1 MRIRMT
7 LLAALAVAC
16 LSAPAWAQSGE
27 KGQVELGIYGLVTSY
42 NNDNVGLES
51 KIGAGG
57 LLGYYFTSTFSLEA
71 FADHTTTTAK
81 ATGQDVKVTNLG
93 ATFYG
98 HTRGTVL
105 GSLYLGAGYTRVF
118 YAGAVDT
125 VDNSAHLI
133 LGDRF
138 SLGGRAAIRIEG
150 RMDWLAKSVLSPTE
164 GSAINFGAAAV
175 ISVFAFG
182 GAPRD
187 ADGDGVGNA
196 SDQCPD
202 TPRGARVDDVGCPQ
216 DFDGDGVYAG
226 IDQCPDTPAGA
237 FVNEVGCPTDTDNDT
252 VFDGIDVCPNTPE
265 GATVDD
271 NGCPLDADQDGVF
284 DGLDQCPDTPLGAT
298 VDADG
303 CPLDGDLDGV
313 YDGLDQCPDTPAG
326 VTVDETG
333 CPADLDGD
341 GVLNAVDQ
349 CPDTPPGTEVD
360 ERGCPP
366 ALRDSD
372 GDGVLDDQD
381 RCPGTS
387 VGVPVD
393 AVGCAILFVVA
404 EGVTRPLV
412 LRGVHFEFNRSAL
425 TPDSRPILD
434 EVAASLLAHTDV
446 RIEIGGHSDSVGRRS
461 YNMRLSLQRAQSVK
475 AYLARQGVDPSRM
488 ETRGYGPDAPI
499 ADNGTGEG
507 RAQNRR
513 VELRLLSGGPSQ

>member
-1 MRIRMT
+1 MRIKMT
-7 LLAALAVAC
+7 LVAALTATC

-27 KGQVELGIYGLVTSY
+27 KGQVELGIYGLVTKY
-42 NNDNVGLES
+42 DNDAVALET
-51 KIGAGG
+51 KFGAGG
-57 LLGYYFTSTFSLEA
+57 LLGYYFTRTFSLQA
-71 FADHTTTTAK
+71 FADHTTTTAS

-93 ATFYG
+93 GTFFG

-105 GSLYLGAGYTRVF
+105 GSLYVGAGYTRVF

-125 VDNSAHLI
+125 VDNQFHVI

-138 SLGGRAAIRIEG
+138 SLGGRAAIRIQG
-150 RMDWLAKSVLSPTE
+150 RLDWLPKSSLSATE
-164 GSAINFGAAAV
+164 QSGLNFGAAAI

-187 ADGDGVGNA
+187 ADHDGVANTF
-196 SDQCPD
+196 DQCPD
-202 TPRGARVDDVGCPQ
+202 TPRGAQVDDVGCPQ

-226 IDQCPDTPAGA
+226 IDQCPDTPSGA
-237 FVNEVGCPTDTDNDT
+237 FVDEAGCPTDSDNDT
-252 VFDGIDVCPNTPE
+252 VFDGIDVCPNTPA
-265 GATVDD
+265 GATVDE

-303 CPLDGDLDGV
+303 CPLDSDADGV

-341 GVLNAVDQ
+341 GVVNALDQ

-360 ERGCPP
+360 QRGCPP
-366 ALRDSD
+366 EVVMRDSD

-404 EGVTRPLV
+404 EGVARPLV
-412 LRGVHFEFNRSAL
+412 LRGVHFEVNRSAL

-434 EVAASLLAHTDV
+434 EVAASLMAHPDV
-446 RIEIGGHSDSVGRRS
+446 RIEVGGHTDITGSRS
-461 YNMRLSLQRAQSVK
+461 YNQRLSLQRAQSVK

-488 ETRGYGPDAPI
+488 ETRGYGPDVPI
-499 ADNGTGEG
+499 ADNGTVEG

-513 VELRLLSGGPSQ
+513 VELKLLSGGP